1 MSRTMSDMRL
11 PMSDMCETMSDIC
24 GEICITHKSLFCYE
38 RF

>member
-11 PMSDMCETMSDIC
+11 PMSDMGETMSDIC
-24 GEICITHKSLFCYE
+24 GAICITHKSLFCYE

>member
-11 PMSDMCETMSDIC
+11 PMSDMCETISDIC
-24 GEICITHKSLFCYE
+24 GAICITHKSLFCYE

>member
-24 GEICITHKSLFCYE
+24 GAISIIHKSLFCYE

>member
-24 GEICITHKSLFCYE
+24 GAICITHKSFFCYE